1 MQRNGLKP
9 NEIVIEDSAIIG
21 IIRYYTREAGVR
33 GLEREISKICRKA
46 VKNILLDK
54 DIKSVTV
61 TMDNLKEYLGVQR
74 FDYGKADES
83 NRIGQVTG
91 LAWTE
96 VGGDLLTIETQSMPG
111 KGKLTQT
118 GSLGDVMQESIQA
131 AMTVVRS
138 RADKLGINSD
148 FYEKKT
154 STFTCLK
161 VRRRKM
167 AQVRVQ
173 QCVLLW
179 YRLLQVTR

>member
-1 MQRNGLKP
+1 KAD
-9 NEIVIEDSAIIG
+9 EIVIEDSAIIG

-33 GLEREISKICRKA
+33 NLEREISKICRKA

-96 VGGDLLTIETQSMPG
+96 VGGDLLTIETQSMP
-111 KGKLTQT
+111 
-118 GSLGDVMQESIQA
+118 
-131 AMTVVRS
+131 
-138 RADKLGINSD
+138 
-148 FYEKKT
+148 
-154 STFTCLK
+154 
-161 VRRRKM
+161 
-167 AQVRVQ
+167 
-173 QCVLLW
+173 
-179 YRLLQVTR
+179 